1 MQSSVAAFVMRLR
14 DRLLPDGAGPPRFG
28 ARRNTTAVQPRDST
42 APDGLHSLKD
52 ELDAIRRISHQLN
65 RFSWTSD
72 DYQRDL
78 LNFILEN
85 KEKGAGVVEVGTY
98 KGGLTA
104 QLALICTR
112 LGWPLWSMDVDS
124 SSAATAA
131 DLLQRVGLTE
141 AVNFHLG
148 PLESFARTVQLR
160 QRPVLVVLDGDHR
173 YEAVVQDIA
182 SLYRLS
188 PRPYAA
194 AFHDYS
200 LRHPTSGERVSEA
213 VADCFG
219 NVPVRLIGARM
230 DGTGPYPTK
239 ENPHAD
245 GHWWQVPG
253 SEGAI
258 VELPPRLMA

>member
-1 MQSSVAAFVMRLR
+1 MQSSVAAFVLRLR
-14 DRLLPDGAGPPRFG
+14 DRLLPDGAAPR
-28 ARRNTTAVQPRDST
+28 RRDAGRSITAVQPRRIT
-42 APDGLHSLKD
+42 ASDGLLSLQD
-52 ELDAIRRISHQLN
+52 ELDAIRKTSLDLG

-78 LNFILEN
+78 LNFIFEN
-85 KEKGAGVVEVGTY
+85 REKGAGVVEVGTY

-104 QLALICTR
+104 QLALICSS

-131 DLLQRVGLTE
+131 DLLQRVGLAET
-141 AVNFHLG
+141 VNFHLG
-148 PLESFARTVQLR
+148 PLELFARTVQLR

-173 YEAVVQDIA
+173 YEAVVQDIH

-188 PRPYAA
+188 QRPYAA

-219 NVPVRLIGARM
+219 DVPVRLIGARM

-239 ENPHAD
+239 ENPQAD

-258 VELPPRLMA
+258 VELPPRLTA